1 MARARVVM
9 EVGSDGVAVIS
20 MSNPPVNAL
29 APSITAGLKEKY
41 REAMGRND
49 VKAIVLTGDGGKF
62 SVGFDINVFAEVHKT
77 GDVSILPDE
86 SIDLL
91 VNTIEDAK
99 KPSVAAIQGLAL
111 GGGLEL
117 TMSCHAR
124 ISTPDARFG
133 LPELTLGIIPGFG
146 GTQRLPRLV
155 GLSKAIE
162 MMLLS
167 KSISAEEGMKY
178 GLIDAITS
186 PENLLNVSRRWALE
200 IAERSKPWINSLK
213 RTDKL
218 ASLSEAREMLYSSR
232 QQAKKTAPNMPQ
244 NQVCLDAIEEGIIFG
259 GYAGVLKEA
268 RLFKEIILTTT
279 SRSLIHAFFA
289 ERATSKVPNISDV
302 GLKSRR
308 IRKVAV
314 IGGGLMGSGIATAF
328 FFNSVA
334 VLFKE

>member
-1 MARARVVM
+1 
-9 EVGSDGVAVIS
+9 
-20 MSNPPVNAL
+20 
-29 APSITAGLKEKY
+29 
-41 REAMGRND
+41 
-49 VKAIVLTGDGGKF
+49 DGGKF
-62 SVGFDINVFAEVHKT
+62 SVGFDINVFTEVHKT

-289 ERATSKVPNISDV
+289 ERATSKVHIFVFFILIHTIIVD
-302 GLKSRR
+302 
-308 IRKVAV
+308 IRFYSLLLCGNFLSAK
-314 IGGGLMGSGIATAF
+314 
-328 FFNSVA
+328 
-334 VLFKE
+334 